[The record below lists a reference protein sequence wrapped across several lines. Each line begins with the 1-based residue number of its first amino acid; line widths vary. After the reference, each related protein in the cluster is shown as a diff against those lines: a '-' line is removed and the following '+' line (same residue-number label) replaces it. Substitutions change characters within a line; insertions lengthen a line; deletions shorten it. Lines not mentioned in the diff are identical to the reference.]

1 MGRMGVGGIHYRT
14 RALIDEAPAP
24 PPAVL
29 WEPSPANPVDVGA
42 PRSRTHNRRRL
53 SARTPAQRR
62 NFLGRF
68 WWKVSKFCEDYDR
81 QELDA
86 AAKRLRVQGGVDI
99 SVLRPTLIGLLA
111 GPIAEH
117 RITNGHVV
125 RTRNDSNTAKILLD
139 TTLSSEQRR
148 NLSNECFAEARRIID
163 DFWGASSFWRY
174 A

>member
-1 MGRMGVGGIHYRT
+1 M
-14 RALIDEAPAP
+14 
-24 PPAVL
+24 L
-29 WEPSPANPVDVGA
+29 WEPSPASPVDVVAHHEAGHTIVA
-42 PRSRTHNRRRL
+42 VFQHEPLHSVEIF
-53 SARTPAQRR
+53 SDGSG
-62 NFLGRF
+62 GRF
-68 WWKVSKFCEDYDR
+68 RNSAKTYDR

-139 TTLSSEQRR
+139 TTNLSSEQRR

-163 DFWGASSFWRY
+163 EFWGFMEVLAIRLIRRRY
-174 A
+174 LDADEIRSVFLA